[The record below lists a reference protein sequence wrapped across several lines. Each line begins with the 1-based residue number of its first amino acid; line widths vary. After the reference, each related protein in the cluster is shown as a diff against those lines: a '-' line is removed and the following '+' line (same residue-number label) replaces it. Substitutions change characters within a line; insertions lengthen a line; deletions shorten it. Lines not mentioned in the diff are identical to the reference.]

1 MEILMENF
9 VNMGPTIWFAGSMW
23 VALIAFILCA
33 LLFWLSYYL
42 DNNYGDGDGAGLV
55 AVVLIF
61 LSLIALI
68 MGALAS
74 FPYFDSKYYSVMR
87 VDGTITSVSNV
98 FTDGSSDGITRV
110 PVVTLDTVPDFAMI
124 VEDPRAV
131 DLLNKDVTLSCEFAW
146 NYQAI
151 DGVYCKIY
159 KIGK

>member
-1 MEILMENF
+1 MENF

-33 LLFWLSYYL
+33 LLFWLSYHL

-55 AVVLIF
+55 AVVLSF
-61 LSLIALI
+61 LSLIGLI
-68 MGALAS
+68 MGALAA

-87 VDGTITSVSNV
+87 VEGTVTSVSNV

>member
-1 MEILMENF
+1 MENF

>member
-1 MEILMENF
+1 MENF
-9 VNMGPTIWFAGSMW
+9 VNMGPTILFAGSMW
-23 VALIAFILCA
+23 VALIAFILCV

-42 DNNYGDGDGAGLV
+42 GDHYGEGEATGFTAF
-55 AVVLIF
+55 VLSFI
-61 LSLIALI
+61 SLIALVL
-68 MGALAS
+68 GAFAA
-74 FPYFDSKYYSVMR
+74 FPYTDAKYYSVMR
-87 VDGTITSVSNV
+87 VEGTVTSVSNV
-98 FTDGSSDGITRV
+98 FTDGSSDGVTRV

>member
-9 VNMGPTIWFAGSMW
+9 VNMGPTILFAGSMW
-23 VALIAFILCA
+23 VALIAFILCV

-42 DNNYGDGDGAGLV
+42 DNHYGEGDGAGLV
-55 AVVLIF
+55 AVVLSF
-61 LSLIALI
+61 LSLITLI
-68 MGALAS
+68 LGAFSA
-74 FPYFDSKYYSVMR
+74 FPYTDAKYYSVMR
-87 VDGTITSVSNV
+87 VEGHVTSVSNV
-98 FTDGSSDGITRV
+98 FSDGSSDGVTRV

-131 DLLNKDVTLSCEFAW
+131 DLLNKNVTLSCEFSW

-151 DGVYCKIY
+151 DGVSCKIY